1 MAWSRKGYLRR
12 QFEPRHQ
19 LTSCGRKTVGGATRN
34 GGQGKVSSCQA
45 GVEASDNAH
54 APPFPPCVL
63 CLDLVPKYPAIGA
76 GRRASPQETLGKKMK
91 NGEGIGSERW
101 ESRSACVHWQVS
113 SQRSFPGTLG
123 SAQIPVCHY
132 SQPPCPSQDTQC
144 LTLRSEP

>member
-1 MAWSRKGYLRR
+1 MPMLPLSP
-12 QFEPRHQ
+12 PR
-19 LTSCGRKTVGGATRN
+19 
-34 GGQGKVSSCQA
+34 
-45 GVEASDNAH
+45 
-54 APPFPPCVL
+54 VL
-63 CLDLVPKYPAIGA
+63 CLDLAPKYPAIGA

-91 NGEGIGSERW
+91 DGEGIGSERR
-101 ESRSACVHWQVS
+101 ESRSACVHWLVS